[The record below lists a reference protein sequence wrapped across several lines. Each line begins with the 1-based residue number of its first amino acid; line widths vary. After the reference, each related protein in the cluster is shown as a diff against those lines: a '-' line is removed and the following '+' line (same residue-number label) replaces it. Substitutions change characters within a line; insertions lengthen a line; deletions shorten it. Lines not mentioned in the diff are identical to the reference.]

1 MKNKLTETKFKSA
14 LGLTCHLISRALCL
28 GAVMLICTS
37 ALAEN
42 LFVSGG
48 DANGGKISKFTWD
61 ALQSTFA
68 SGLRQP
74 QALAF
79 DSAGNL
85 FVSDY
90 GIGSILEFK
99 PNGARRTFALGLA
112 GPMGL
117 AIDGAGNLFVADY
130 SSGGSDSN
138 IYEFTPRGVRS
149 TVVKGSVLDET
160 FL

>member
-1 MKNKLTETKFKSA
+1 
-14 LGLTCHLISRALCL
+14 
-28 GAVMLICTS
+28 MLICTS

-74 QALAF
+74 QGLAF
-79 DSAGNL
+79 DS
-85 FVSDY
+85 
-90 GIGSILEFK
+90 
-99 PNGARRTFALGLA
+99 
-112 GPMGL
+112 
-117 AIDGAGNLFVADY
+117 AGNLFVADY

-160 FL
+160 FLFLAFQPAQPAPPPLPR